1 MCIYRINS
9 SNGIIQIKFCN
20 EILLLLCGW
29 KRTWK
34 KFRPDRRSNPG
45 LWNNWRQGPIKHASK
60 LSIYGERTESSHER
74 TPLASRVTSRALPNG
89 EGENEITFFNIW
101 NTIHCRWR
109 KIRQKKKNNC
119 HSLASYT
126 WVDGINWPPPRDWEA
141 IFNVSIAI
149 PLVERLEA
157 LWVVCG
163 LYIE

>member
-1 MCIYRINS
+1 MGSFKWNFVTKYYYYYVVEKEPERNS
-9 SNGIIQIKFCN
+9 G
-20 EILLLLCGW
+20 LTGG
-29 KRTWK
+29 RTLA
-34 KFRPDRRSNPG
+34 FETTGGNALSSMQVNSPFM
-45 LWNNWRQGPIKHASK
+45 AS
-60 LSIYGERTESSHER
+60 ER
-74 TPLASRVTSRALPNG
+74 SRVTREHPSLLAWLLALSQMERVKMKLLFLIYEILFTAG
-89 EGENEITFFNIW
+89 EEKW
-101 NTIHCRWR
+101 
-109 KIRQKKKNNC
+109 QKKKNNNC